1 VTTNTTA
8 VPRQTTT
15 PSELCLVRLDLR
27 DRALDALEDRR
38 KRLRFGVD
46 LVIERCVLARYELEP
61 FARPVEGLDRRELGL
76 VEPRLCKLEVSLE
89 TDAQCLKNWMQN
101 EER

>member
-27 DRALDALEDRR
+27 DRAIDALEDRC
-38 KRLRFGVD
+38 KRLILGVD
-46 LVIERCVLARYELEP
+46 LVIERGMLARHELEP
-61 FARPVEGLDRRELGL
+61 FARTVESLDRRELGF
-76 VEPRLCKLEVSLE
+76 VETLLRKLKRGLE
-89 TDAQCLKNWMQN
+89 ADAYL
-101 EER
+101 